1 MTTKRS
7 PQPVNET
14 LTQCRQEIKKLKASE
29 RQLRESEQRFRHIFE
44 NSPVMVYRSDY
55 NGRILDI
62 NRAGVELLGYGS
74 REDLIGQE
82 AARFLY
88 ADPKD
93 RLRFQKII
101 NRTGFVKE
109 YETRFRRHD
118 GSIID
123 VQFTSTARRN
133 HRGEIVGYEGF
144 IVDITRRKEAEKALV
159 DSEEKYRTVVEN
171 SLSGIFIHQKKLL
184 RFVNRRLAEMLGY
197 SEPGELM
204 GQPFWLIVHPDDRVL
219 VKRRGLKREKSD
231 FMPDRYPFRAI
242 KKDGSPLWVELR
254 ATHATY
260 MGEPAVVGNFI
271 DITQSKRA
279 EEEVLL
285 LSRRLIDVSEEE
297 KKRLAA
303 DLHDEF
309 GQALTSLHFEME
321 AMLKALPPEL
331 DDQRRRGSTL
341 ITTVE
346 ALADTVRKTTSYL
359 RPDILDDL
367 GLVPAMEWYIQEI
380 ARRRSEVKI
389 DFRSTGFKRRLK
401 TEIEIVLYRIGQEC
415 ITNILRHARA
425 SEIEIMLTCSHP
437 SVIFVARDNGVGF
450 VRSESSPPAQ
460 NGPRGI
466 GLLSM
471 RERVASLQ
479 GSIDITSA
487 PGRGTTIRVELPL
500 S

>member
-1 MTTKRS
+1 
-7 PQPVNET
+7 
-14 LTQCRQEIKKLKASE
+14 
-29 RQLRESEQRFRHIFE
+29 
-44 NSPVMVYRSDY
+44 
-55 NGRILDI
+55 
-62 NRAGVELLGYGS
+62 
-74 REDLIGQE
+74 
-82 AARFLY
+82 
-88 ADPKD
+88 
-93 RLRFQKII
+93 
-101 NRTGFVKE
+101 
-109 YETRFRRHD
+109 
-118 GSIID
+118 
-123 VQFTSTARRN
+123 
-133 HRGEIVGYEGF
+133 
-144 IVDITRRKEAEKALV
+144 
-159 DSEEKYRTVVEN
+159 
-171 SLSGIFIHQKKLL
+171 
-184 RFVNRRLAEMLGY
+184 
-197 SEPGELM
+197 
-204 GQPFWLIVHPDDRVL
+204 
-219 VKRRGLKREKSD
+219 
-231 FMPDRYPFRAI
+231 MPDRYPFRAV

-309 GQALTSLHFEME
+309 GQALTSLHFELE
-321 AMLKALPPEL
+321 AMLKTLPPEL
-331 DDQRRRGSTL
+331 EDQRRRGSAL

-380 ARRRSEVKI
+380 ARRRTEVKI

-450 VRSESSPPAQ
+450 VRSESRPPVQ